1 MEPLKFSIQKQ
12 AEPNPA
18 DAPQGPMCRLDMK
31 PIGLGKTTLAGTGA
45 VSSAFM
51 GFLV

>member
-1 MEPLKFSIQKQ
+1 MQTIKFTTPTDKK
-12 AEPNPA
+12 ETPA
-18 DAPQGPMCRLDMK
+18 GPMCRLDAK
-31 PIGLGKTTLAGTGA
+31 PLSAGTSALAGTGA

>member
-1 MEPLKFSIQKQ
+1 MEPIKINMQQK
-12 AEPNPA
+12 ANE
-18 DAPQGPMCRLDMK
+18 PQGPMCRLDMK
-31 PIGLGKTTLAGTGA
+31 PMGLGKTTAAGTGA

>member
-1 MEPLKFSIQKQ
+1 MEPMKITIQKS
-12 AEPNPA
+12 ANE
-18 DAPQGPMCRLDMK
+18 PQGPMCRLDMK
-31 PIGLGKTTLAGTGA
+31 PMSLGKSTAASTGA

>member
-1 MEPLKFSIQKQ
+1 MEPMKISTHKS
-12 AEPNPA
+12 ASE
-18 DAPQGPMCRLDMK
+18 PQGPMCRLDMK
-31 PIGLGKTTLAGTGA
+31 PMGLGKTTAAGTGA

>member
-1 MEPLKFSIQKQ
+1 MESTKITMQNNAS
-12 AEPNPA
+12 E
-18 DAPQGPMCRLDMK
+18 PQGPMCRLDMK
-31 PIGLGKTTLAGTGA
+31 PRGLGTSTAASTGA

>member
-1 MEPLKFSIQKQ
+1 MEPINFTVQKN
-12 AEPNPA
+12 ANE
-18 DAPQGPMCRLDMK
+18 PQGPMCRLDMK
-31 PIGLGKTTLAGTGA
+31 PMGLGKTTAATTGA

>member
-1 MEPLKFSIQKQ
+1 MEPMKITMQKS
-12 AEPNPA
+12 ATE
-18 DAPQGPMCRLDMK
+18 PQGPMCRLDMK
-31 PIGLGKTTLAGTGA
+31 PRGLGKTTAAGTGA